1 MSDYFKCVGTKASV
15 ENKKTFDTERL
26 RYDLLMGYLGSRPD
40 PIEVHWKEI
49 DSQYFVKWFN
59 LLFCNYNVVVRG
71 PLSKYRLLET
81 FVSVYLESGRLPNLK
96 APRGFL
102 DVVPVKLHGFE
113 PPTFEAFKLKM
124 FNIADSKKLTDEII
138 SDFIQQASYHRKHYI
153 FIIHSFESFYFARED
168 ICELIFQLYEREPE
182 FMHILTSSDHI
193 NGGALF
199 ARRKVPFQ
207 LVFFDYKY
215 GESFFFERAH
225 IQGLSLDVDAMN
237 GDQIFTSET
246 QLNLNS
252 IKDVYQA
259 MQKACQEILVYI
271 VKDYISQAQLI
282 ETEREQEAEAGQTR
296 LGTGAKNI
304 RRSTRIA
311 RKTSE
316 VNDLDINRLMSYCAS
331 NFIATRQNVLRN
343 HLGELID
350 HKIIELDA
358 TGNRIKCLV
367 SLETCKKFLDYI
379 GQR

>member
-1 MSDYFKCVGTKASV
+1 MSDYFKCIGTKASV
-15 ENKKTFDTERL
+15 ENKKTFDTDQV
-26 RYDLLMGYLGSRPD
+26 RYDLLLGYLRSRRD

-49 DSQYFVKWFN
+49 DSKYFVKWFN

-81 FVSVYLESGRLPNLK
+81 FVQVYLESGRLPNLR
-96 APRGFL
+96 APRGYL

-124 FNIADSKKLTDEII
+124 FNIVDTKRLTDEII
-138 SDFIQQASYHRKHYI
+138 EEFIAKAKYHKKHYV
-153 FIIHSFESFYFARED
+153 FVIHSFESLYMARED

-199 ARRKVPFQ
+199 SRRKVPLQ

-225 IQGLSLDVDAMN
+225 IQGLSLDEPMS
-237 GDQIFTSET
+237 GDQIVATEA

-259 MQKACQEILVYI
+259 MQRACQQILVYI

-282 ETEREQEAEAGQTR
+282 ETEREQAAEASQTR
-296 LGTGAKNI
+296 LGGDNKNNI
-304 RRSTRIA
+304 RRSIRIA
-311 RKTSE
+311 RKVNE
-316 VNDLDINRLMSYCAS
+316 INDLDINRLMSYCAS

-358 TGNRIKCLV
+358 TGNRVRCLIG
-367 SLETCKKFLDYI
+367 LETCKKFLDHI